1 MTLVLRW
8 RVPERRIAARWRGP
22 AGMGEAVVR
31 QPIAAIA
38 AIIGPPGAGGAPLRI
53 DASLA
58 ATWVLPHPL
67 GRVPLVQ
74 VFLAYGDSGGEA
86 VAADV
91 QAGPTQ
97 VTVIHAAPRQG
108 FVLLV

>member
-1 MTLVLRW
+1 VTLVLRW

-22 AGMGEAVVR
+22 AGMGEAALR
-31 QPIAAIA
+31 HRISPIA

-58 ATWVLPHPL
+58 ATWVVPHPL

-91 QAGPTQ
+91 QAGPMQIT
-97 VTVIHAAPRQG
+97 VTHASPCQG